1 MQVVIKEC
9 VQRII
14 CIDVEALLEGLVNGL
29 ACMLPKTL
37 PFAAGLLEQRLA
49 SSFQTEVAAAGK
61 LFLRL
66 PWHGF
71 AGLEAVPCRPCAM
84 APKESGS
91 MTKSL
96 SQSGSGL
103 GGPTAAALGA
113 LQLPP

>member
-61 LFLRL
+61 LFSGCLGTASPGWKL
-66 PWHGF
+66 YLAGHVPWHRKNQ
-71 AGLEAVPCRPCAM
+71 EA
-84 APKESGS
+84 
-91 MTKSL
+91 
-96 SQSGSGL
+96 
-103 GGPTAAALGA
+103 
-113 LQLPP
+113 